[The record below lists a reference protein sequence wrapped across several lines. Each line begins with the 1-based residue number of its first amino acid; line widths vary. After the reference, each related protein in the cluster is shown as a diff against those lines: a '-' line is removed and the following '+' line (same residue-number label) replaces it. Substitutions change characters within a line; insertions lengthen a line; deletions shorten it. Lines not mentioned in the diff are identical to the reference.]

1 MKLCVALKN
10 LVKQG
15 RCGLAKQKIVAANR
29 KGREITKD
37 FSRRK
42 GENFIKKTYER
53 IKVGIIENI

>member
-1 MKLCVALKN
+1 MKLCIALKD

-15 RCGLAKQKIVAANR
+15 RCDLAKQKIVAANR

-42 GENFIKKTYER
+42 GENFIKKTYE
-53 IKVGIIENI
+53 